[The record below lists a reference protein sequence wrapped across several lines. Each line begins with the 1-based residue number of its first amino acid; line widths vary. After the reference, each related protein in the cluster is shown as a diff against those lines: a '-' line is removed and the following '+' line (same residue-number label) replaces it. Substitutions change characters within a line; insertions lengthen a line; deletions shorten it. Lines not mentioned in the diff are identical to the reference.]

1 MSNLQGPNMSAA
13 SDTLK
18 SVQSTEQSI
27 RTLVF
32 YNFPGK
38 IFQVRV
44 NGGVTFRTC
53 AALGS
58 QAILLITLYKL
69 IKLYSKRYRIQGGG
83 D

>member
-1 MSNLQGPNMSAA
+1 MSAA

-18 SVQSTEQSI
+18 IVQSTEQSI

-32 YNFPGK
+32 QTYYISGK
-38 IFQVRV
+38 IVQVRV
-44 NGGVTFRTC
+44 IGGVTFRTC